1 LTHSIVAPHELMAQL
16 VTIEL
21 KPLVKIRNWNRD
33 CINPAKY
40 SQTAHGSPCP
50 IAPVVANFSM
60 RRVPQAVAFPG
71 AVHVVASTSRKGV
84 RLRTPAEGSS

>member
-1 LTHSIVAPHELMAQL
+1 MTQL
-16 VTIEL
+16 VSIEP

-50 IAPVVANFSM
+50 IAPLVANFSV
-60 RRVPQAVAFPG
+60 RRVPRRFPSDP
-71 AVHVVASTSRKGV
+71 AA
-84 RLRTPAEGSS
+84 PAEACTSVVPALLLLEVGGEVGE